1 MKQQILLS
9 VPALPLQTKE
19 QMFHIIRPVP
29 RTANKCA
36 IRHVSF
42 GRAMRPAAETKD
54 FRRDLVSLLPKLRRF
69 AMTLTRNAHD
79 ADDLVQEACER
90 AITRSHLWNGEGRL
104 ESWVYAMTRNLWVD
118 EIRKRK
124 VRTGGGTVDAHDQ
137 DELSIEPSA
146 EKAIYVSQ
154 LQKMILSMPEGLASV
169 FLLVNVEGHSYR
181 ETADILGI
189 PIGTVMSR
197 LSTARLRLAAMI
209 SENTERRA

>member
-1 MKQQILLS
+1 
-9 VPALPLQTKE
+9 
-19 QMFHIIRPVP
+19 
-29 RTANKCA
+29 
-36 IRHVSF
+36 
-42 GRAMRPAAETKD
+42 MRPAAEMKD

-69 AMTLTRNAHD
+69 AMALTRNAND

-90 AITRSHLWNGEGRL
+90 AIARSHLWNGEGRL

-124 VRTGGGTVDAHDQ
+124 VRGGGGVIDIFEQDDLNIDAA
-137 DELSIEPSA
+137 A
-146 EKAIYVSQ
+146 EKAVYVSQ
-154 LQKMILSMPEGLASV
+154 VQKMILSMPEGLASV

-181 ETADILGI
+181 ETAEILGI

-197 LSTARLRLAAMI
+197 LSTARLRLAAML